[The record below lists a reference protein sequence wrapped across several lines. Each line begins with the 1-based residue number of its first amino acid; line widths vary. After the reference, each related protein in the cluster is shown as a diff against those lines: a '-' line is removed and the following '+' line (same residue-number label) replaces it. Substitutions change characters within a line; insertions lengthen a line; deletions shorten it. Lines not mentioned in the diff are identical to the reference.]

1 MLYVWVR
8 SFNQSILINDM
19 VMIWFSRK
27 RLDKYEVIRQT
38 LRNLSLVNDTD
49 NTRGC
54 GRKQTKGWRC
64 NVCTT
69 THFCTIQVGVTPVA
83 KKAGRISFL
92 SLLSGSRH
100 WKDQTNDE
108 DALQEGAPIGRN
120 FAGTFFPVL
129 QLIFFE
135 KNNLLGI
142 IDSTLLLSSSAL
154 SYFSFQ
160 GYGFKLFSCYEA
172 NTCKDWSNGKDWIS
186 YEPLENFM

>member
-1 MLYVWVR
+1 M
-8 SFNQSILINDM
+8 
-19 VMIWFSRK
+19 
-27 RLDKYEVIRQT
+27 IRQT

-142 IDSTLLLSSSAL
+142 IDSILLLSSSAL
-154 SYFSFQ
+154 STTLVFRDMDSSYSVVMKRILARIGPMGRT
-160 GYGFKLFSCYEA
+160 GYLMNHWKIS
-172 NTCKDWSNGKDWIS
+172 CKDKDYFFRGK
-186 YEPLENFM
+186 L